1 MHRRGWTY
9 FRVMGEINGEEVSGE
24 GRIPFVYAACKQHH
38 PWLRLQLAESLKIV
52 DSVAGAC
59 VYDAGERVLTTYP
72 AGSFFKGLARPWMG
86 LHTIDLLRR
95 DAAQQRLRF
104 ETKHTPSSAKT
115 QVILTEQP
123 RRLIYTINL
132 ERDVIEKITFLVNDG
147 QSWNRQAELG
157 FSYLQELDGISDEF
171 VEPRRKSYGIPQQE
185 EMGMLW
191 LLRLAE
197 DNLC

>member
-1 MHRRGWTY
+1 
-9 FRVMGEINGEEVSGE
+9 
-24 GRIPFVYAACKQHH
+24 
-38 PWLRLQLAESLKIV
+38 
-52 DSVAGAC
+52 
-59 VYDAGERVLTTYP
+59 
-72 AGSFFKGLARPWMG
+72 MG

-104 ETKHTPSSAKT
+104 ETKHTPGSAKT

-171 VEPRRKSYGIPQQE
+171 VEPRRKSYAIPQQE
-185 EMGMLW
+185 ELGMLW
-191 LLRLAE
+191 LVRLAE
-197 DNLC
+197 DNLR